1 VPAGTP
7 GAIDSPRNPRI
18 VAARALHTVRG
29 RREAGAFLAEGA
41 HAVQSALES
50 AYAVREV
57 FVTDLA
63 AERDRDVMRALAKR
77 DIVIHTVTDRALR
90 AVGETSTPQGI
101 VAVVA
106 SPRPAVVTGQVRLAV
121 VLHQCA
127 DPGNAGT
134 VIRTADAAGAGL
146 VAFGDGSVDV
156 WSGKSVRA
164 SAGSVF
170 HVPLVVG
177 RDTRDVVEELRAAG
191 CQILAAAADGDT
203 DLDQLTTTDDLAA
216 PTAWLFGSEA
226 HGLPADLA
234 RLADRVVRI
243 PIHGRAES
251 LNLAAAAAVCLFAS
265 ARAQRVAGTS

>member
-29 RREAGAFLAEGA
+29 RREARAFLAEGA
-41 HAVQSALES
+41 HAVQVALES
-50 AYAVREV
+50 AFVVREV
-57 FVTDLA
+57 FVTDQA
-63 AERDRDVMRALAKR
+63 AERDRDVMRSIAKR

-90 AVGETSTPQGI
+90 AIGETTTPQGVI
-101 VAVVA
+101 AVVA
-106 SPRPAVVTGQVRLAV
+106 SPRPAPLGGRPRLAV

-134 VIRTADAAGAGL
+134 VIRTADAAGAEL

-177 RDTRDVVEELRAAG
+177 RETRGVIEELKATG
-191 CQILAAAADGDT
+191 CQVLATAPDGDV
-203 DLDQLTTTDDLAA
+203 DLDQLATSTDLAA

-226 HGLPADLA
+226 HGLPSDL
-234 RLADRVVRI
+234 LGIADRVVRI

-251 LNLAAAAAVCLFAS
+251 LNLAAAAAVCLYAS
-265 ARAQRVAGTS
+265 ARVQRAAKTS

>member
-1 VPAGTP
+1 VSAGTS

-18 VAARALHTVRG
+18 VAAHALHTVRG

-41 HAVQSALES
+41 HAVQAALQSAF
-50 AYAVREV
+50 AVREV
-57 FVTDLA
+57 FVTDDA
-63 AERDRDVMRALAKR
+63 AERDRDLMRALAKR
-77 DIVIHTVTDRALR
+77 DIEIHTVTERALR
-90 AVGETSTPQGI
+90 AVAETTTPQGV

-106 SPRPAVVTGQVRLAV
+106 SHSGASVPGRPRLAA

-134 VIRTADAAGAGL
+134 VIRTADAAGADL

-156 WSGKSVRA
+156 WSGKTVRA

-170 HVPLVVG
+170 YVPMVVG
-177 RDTRDVVEELRAAG
+177 RDTRGVLAELQAAG
-191 CQILAAAADGDT
+191 CQVLATAADGDA
-203 DLDQLTTTDDLAA
+203 DLDQLSTDDLTP

-226 HGLPADLA
+226 HGLPPELVDLSD
-234 RLADRVVRI
+234 LVVRI

-251 LNLAAAAAVCLFAS
+251 LNLAAAAAVCLYSS
-265 ARAQRVAGTS
+265 ARAQRAGRTS

>member
-1 VPAGTP
+1 M
-7 GAIDSPRNPRI
+7 DSPRNPRI
-18 VAARALHTVRG
+18 VAARALHAVRG

-41 HAVQSALES
+41 HAVQAALDSAFV
-50 AYAVREV
+50 VREV
-57 FVTDLA
+57 FVTDHA
-63 AERDRDVMRALAKR
+63 AQREVEVMRALAKR
-77 DIVIHTVTDRALR
+77 DVVIHTVTDRALR
-90 AVGETSTPQGI
+90 AVGETTTPQGV

-106 SPRPAVVTGQVRLAV
+106 SPAAPEVADHPRLGV

-134 VIRTADAAGAGL
+134 VIRTADAAGADL

-170 HVPLVVG
+170 HLPLVVG
-177 RDTRDVVEELRAAG
+177 RETRAVVEELRAAG
-191 CQILAAAADGDT
+191 CQILATTATGDG
-203 DLDQLTTTDDLAA
+203 DLDQLTTTDALAS

-226 HGLPADLA
+226 HGLPDDLLD
-234 RLADRVVRI
+234 LADRVVRI

-251 LNLAAAAAVCLFAS
+251 LNLAAAAAVCLYAS
-265 ARAQRVAGTS
+265 ARAQRLAGTS